1 MLQASAFGTA
11 EIVVATN
18 PETVVIPN
26 DALHWQ
32 WELGRDIVFVPSLD
46 GRRFEPRIVRKG
58 VVRDDH
64 VQVLEGLSAGEH
76 VVTGGSRI
84 LLSELS
90 DTLQQRWGDND
101 TAVRRIQDQ

>member
-1 MLQASAFGTA
+1 
-11 EIVVATN
+11 
-18 PETVVIPN
+18 
-26 DALHWQ
+26 
-32 WELGRDIVFVPSLD
+32 
-46 GRRFEPRIVRKG
+46 
-58 VVRDDH
+58 VVRDND

-101 TAVRRIQDQ
+101 TAVRGFRINESAIE